1 MTYCNQVIACRSDPK
16 DDREKKP
23 FEMLASITLKT
34 VIKRYRICTE
44 LYKKA
49 VMEYTMIPYFLLKE

>member
-1 MTYCNQVIACRSDPK
+1 MTYCNQVIAFRSDPK

-23 FEMLASITLKT
+23 FEMLASITLNT
-34 VIKRYRICTE
+34 LIKRYRICTE

-49 VMEYTMIPYFLLKE
+49 VMEYT